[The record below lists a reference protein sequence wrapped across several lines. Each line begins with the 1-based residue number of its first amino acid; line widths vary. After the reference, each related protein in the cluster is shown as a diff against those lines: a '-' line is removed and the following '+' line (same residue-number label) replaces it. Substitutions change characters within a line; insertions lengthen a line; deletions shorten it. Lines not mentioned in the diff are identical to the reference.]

1 MEKLIKKISSKLEN
15 FALKKKKQTSIKRKK
30 KQTNKLLQTKRKY
43 LQTTYPTKD

>member
-1 MEKLIKKISSKLEN
+1 MEKLMKKISSKLEN
-15 FALKKKKQTSIKRKK
+15 FALKKKQTSIKRKK